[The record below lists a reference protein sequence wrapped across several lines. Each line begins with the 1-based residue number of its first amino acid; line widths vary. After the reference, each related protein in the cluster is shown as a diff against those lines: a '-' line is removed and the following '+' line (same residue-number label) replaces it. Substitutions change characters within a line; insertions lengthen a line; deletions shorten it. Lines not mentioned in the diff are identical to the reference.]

1 MRQYVPWRMSGLRL
15 GSEMSD
21 EQRNKICESCKGKKR
36 GNQHAN
42 KPILQLD
49 MEGNFIRRWE
59 SASQAA
65 RGVGRAVCS
74 IALCAQGLVRHSA
87 GFKWK
92 YENE

>member
-1 MRQYVPWRMSGLRL
+1 MRL

-21 EQRNKICESCKGKKR
+21 EQRDKISESCKGKKM

-42 KPILQLD
+42 KAILQFD
-49 MEGNFIRRWE
+49 MDGNFIKRWN
-59 SASQAA
+59 SVTNAA
-65 RGVGRAVCS
+65 KCVGRS
-74 IALCAQGLVRHSA
+74 IGSVALCAQGLVRHSA